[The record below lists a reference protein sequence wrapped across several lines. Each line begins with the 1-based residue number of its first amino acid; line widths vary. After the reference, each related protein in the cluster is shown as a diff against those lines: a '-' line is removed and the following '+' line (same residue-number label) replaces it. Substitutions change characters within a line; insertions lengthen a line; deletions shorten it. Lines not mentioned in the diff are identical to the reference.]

1 MLHAFARRTAPSR
14 FRRVTALRFK
24 RVVSEIDTD
33 YKVNLRAYEPT
44 RRIRQQRNLARKLGR
59 ITYLSPS

>member
-1 MLHAFARRTAPSR
+1 MLHAFARRNAPSR
-14 FRRVTALRFK
+14 FRQVTALRFK

-33 YKVNLRAYEPT
+33 YKVNLCVYEPT

-59 ITYLSPS
+59 ITYLLPS